1 MKLRTA
7 TVLFPA
13 GKVFASNYVGK
24 PNRQSIKLKDNKS
37 QDEFAVWFTEGDKD
51 HCALVRGA
59 VVQIVE
65 EAGRCQICFPD
76 GNSPAPTAIA
86 PVPAP
91 TATQPMAAP
100 TAPRPIAAP
109 TATPA
114 ILASPVEP
122 VDFERPM
129 SDQQRAKLFSIL
141 CVRAKILRTC
151 HVQMQTLFTDEQ
163 NQLIVSEATI
173 QRYAIALFSDLRST
187 WQ

>member
-86 PVPAP
+86 PIP
-91 TATQPMAAP
+91 AP

-122 VDFERPM
+122 MDFERPM
-129 SDQQRAKLFSIL
+129 SNQERAKLFSIL

-151 HVQMQTLFTDEQ
+151 HVQMQALFTDEQ

>member
-1 MKLRTA
+1 MKLSSA

-13 GKVFASNYVGK
+13 GKIYASNYVGK
-24 PNRQSIKLKDNKS
+24 PNRQSIKLKNNKS
-37 QDEFAVWFTEGDKD
+37 QEEFSVWFTEGDKN
-51 HCALVRGA
+51 HCALIRGA
-59 VVQIVE
+59 VVQVVE
-65 EAGRCQICFPD
+65 EGSKYQICFPEGD
-76 GNSPAPTAIA
+76 SPAPTAIA
-86 PVPAP
+86 PIPAP
-91 TATQPMAAP
+91 TAIAP
-100 TAPRPIAAP
+100 IPAP

-122 VDFERPM
+122 MDFERPM
-129 SDQQRAKLFSIL
+129 SDQERAKLFSIL

-151 HVQMQTLFTDEQ
+151 HVQMQALFTDEQ

>member
-1 MKLRTA
+1 MKLSSA

-13 GKVFASNYVGK
+13 GKIYASNYVGK
-24 PNRQSIKLKDNKS
+24 PNRQSIKLKNNKS
-37 QDEFAVWFTEGDKD
+37 QEEFSVWFTEGDKN
-51 HCALVRGA
+51 HCALIRGA
-59 VVQIVE
+59 VVQVVE
-65 EAGRCQICFPD
+65 EGSKYQICFPEGD
-76 GNSPAPTAIA
+76 SPAPTAIA
-86 PVPAP
+86 PIP
-91 TATQPMAAP
+91 
-100 TAPRPIAAP
+100 AP

-122 VDFERPM
+122 MDFERPM
-129 SDQQRAKLFSIL
+129 SDQERAKLFSIL

-151 HVQMQTLFTDEQ
+151 HVQMQALFTDEQ